1 MAIQDRD
8 IGVFVGKMLEL
19 QSRLAERQAALA
31 LSSPSP
37 LSNTASPVPPVATP
51 PAPAICAMCG
61 WAGHGA
67 KQCPLAGIS
76 AADMFRVGEE
86 EWEELQLQCE
96 RLRPPSP
103 EPPPPSLPTPTP
115 PRPKASLGVEAPPSP
130 AGYGTAS
137 PLPRT
142 RSLPVVASPVRPMT
156 FLPSEPSSPMQ
167 DRPPVSDYLDRTQNR
182 TGMLQAE
189 WEASAASRLRD
200 PYECRCGFSCGT
212 ARAWSRHEARCDVAI
227 SVGYKSSC
235 GLDLHEQRQPQSK
248 KDEALPLC
256 PSGADNG
263 VETLKAM
270 LYSKYGDLREEP
282 DNTLLGSYVSL
293 HGQQPEEPDV
303 SQEATTTE
311 EASPIAPRAG
321 YIFSV
326 LEISPAPR
334 RRRPRAPRIHQ
345 RRRRGERWGRQS
357 AFARCGGWQPGCGS
371 DSAMLRLARQAY
383 GEGPGRSRS
392 GPISIRS

>member
-8 IGVFVGKMLEL
+8 IGVFMGKLFEL
-19 QSRLAERQAALA
+19 QSRLAERRAALA
-31 LSSPSP
+31 LPSPSP
-37 LSNTASPVPPVATP
+37 LSNTASPVPPVAAPSTP
-51 PAPAICAMCG
+51 ATCAMCG
-61 WAGHGA
+61 WPGHGA
-67 KQCPLAGIS
+67 KQCPLVGIS
-76 AADMFRVGEE
+76 TADMFRMGEE

-96 RLRPPSP
+96 KLQLPPP

-130 AGYGTAS
+130 AGYSTTP

-142 RSLPVVASPVRPMT
+142 RTLPVVASPVRPMT

-182 TGMLQAE
+182 AGMVQAE

-212 ARAWSRHEARCDVAI
+212 ARAWSRHEARCEVAI
-227 SVGYKSSC
+227 NVGYKSGC
-235 GLDLHEQRQPQSK
+235 GLDPQQRQPQSK
-248 KDEALPLC
+248 EDEALPSG

-263 VETLKAM
+263 IDALKAM
-270 LYSKYGDLREEP
+270 LYSKYGNLREEP
-282 DNTLLGSYVSL
+282 DTTLLGSYVGL
-293 HGQQPEEPDV
+293 HGQLPEEPV
-303 SQEATTTE
+303 ASQEATTTE
-311 EASPIAPRAG
+311 EACPTAPRAS

-334 RRRPRAPRIHQ
+334 RRRSRAPQIHQ

-357 AFARCGGWQPGCGS
+357 AFARCGGWQPGVGG
-371 DSAMLRLARQAY
+371 DSAVLRLARQAY